1 MRVLIQRVIYASV
14 VVNDKKVAEINKGI
28 LVFLGVKKGDMESD
42 ADFLIKKIPNLRI
55 FSDLNGKM
63 NKSLIDINGELLV
76 VSQFTLY
83 ADAKRGNRPSY
94 SNAMPPDDAKR
105 LYDYFC
111 NKLME
116 KNLRVKKGV
125 FGAHMRIEL
134 LNDGPVTIILSSNND

>member
-1 MRVLIQRVIYASV
+1 MRALIQRVMYASV

-28 LVFLGVKKGDMESD
+28 LVFLGIKKGDMESD

-55 FSDLNGKM
+55 FNDLNGKM

-94 SNAMPPDDAKR
+94 SNAMPPDDAIR
-105 LYDYFC
+105 LYNYFC

-116 KNLRVKKGV
+116 KKLKVKKGI
-125 FGAHMRIEL
+125 FGAHMRVEL
-134 LNDGPVTIILSSNND
+134 LNDGPVTIMLSSNND